1 MIKTKYIL
9 LCLLCLFV
17 LRASAQSL
25 VAYHVVGKVTYM
37 VNGEIKPLVMSTK
50 VDGNTRV
57 NVPYGGKVEFLDE
70 KNQKR
75 IIIKTQGQGAV
86 SQLIKAKGNSV
97 MELSLKYVAYVKKQL
112 SNSGLVSQKRY
123 SDFATVTREIDSLDT
138 GGQKPQNPF
147 AARFGGF
154 KSKIDQKFQSFRQE
168 CNKKYTDFV
177 RQAWA
182 KMGSEPPVIKPVEPN
197 VKPEVYEA
205 LNALLDERQE
215 KKATVAENI
224 APPVDVKQ
232 PEPVEPIKRVALSE
246 EEKEICEMPF
256 IFFGSEMTVHLD
268 ETKRIQI
275 GDITPDRIADLLLR
289 LSGTAYDNLLYDCL
303 ELRKKHNL
311 CDWAYLLML
320 KEITDQFCGTDTNEA
335 VLMMGYLYCQS
346 GYKIRFAS
354 DNAAHLY
361 LLVASDYVMYGKLSY
376 DIDGD
381 KFYPVQEAKPVLH
394 VCQAKF
400 PNESNLSL
408 RISKAMQLDGTEAD
422 SRVIK
427 SRAYPDMKME
437 VAVNRSLIDFY
448 NTYPSAYTNNDK
460 MTYWKVYAETPM
472 NEEVK
477 KQTYPKLRSYLQGLS
492 EHEAVSRLLN
502 FVQTGFDYEYDEV
515 IWGCDRA
522 FFAEETLYYPYCDCE
537 DRSILL
543 TRLVRDL
550 LGLDC
555 VLIYYPGHLACAVR
569 FTEKEKGDYYM
580 FNQEEYTVCDP
591 TYINAPIGM
600 QMPDFKNKEATII
613 PIKQVH
619 GLYEH

>member
-123 SDFATVTREIDSLDT
+123 SDFATVTREIDSLYT
-138 GGQKPQNPF
+138 VGQKPQNPF

-346 GYKIRFAS
+346 GYKMRFAS
-354 DNAAHLY
+354 DNADRLY

-437 VAVNRSLIDFY
+437 VTVNRSLIDFY

-502 FVQTGFDYEYDEV
+502 FVQTGFEYEYDEV

-613 PIKQVH
+613 PIK
-619 GLYEH
+619 

>member
-182 KMGSEPPVIKPVEPN
+182 RMGSEPPVIKPVEPN

-224 APPVDVKQ
+224 APLVDVKQ

-354 DNAAHLY
+354 DNVGHLY

-502 FVQTGFDYEYDEV
+502 FVQTGFEYEYDEV

-613 PIKQVH
+613 PIK
-619 GLYEH
+619 

>member
-1 MIKTKYIL
+1 M
-9 LCLLCLFV
+9 FV

-123 SDFATVTREIDSLDT
+123 SDFATVTRELDSLDT

-354 DNAAHLY
+354 DNAGHLY

-437 VAVNRSLIDFY
+437 VTVNRSLIDFY

-502 FVQTGFDYEYDEV
+502 FVQTGFEYEYDEV

-555 VLIYYPGHLACAVR
+555 VLIYYPGHLACAVH
-569 FTEKEKGDYYM
+569 FTEKVKGDYYT

-613 PIKQVH
+613 PIK
-619 GLYEH
+619 

>member
-37 VNGEIKPLVMSTK
+37 VNGEIKSLVMSTK
-50 VDGNTRV
+50 VNGNTRV

-138 GGQKPQNPF
+138 VGQKPQNPF

-182 KMGSEPPVIKPVEPN
+182 RMGSEPPVIKPVEPN

-224 APPVDVKQ
+224 APLVDVKQ

-354 DNAAHLY
+354 DNADHLY

-437 VAVNRSLIDFY
+437 VTVNRSLIDFY

-502 FVQTGFDYEYDEV
+502 FVQTGFEYEYDEV

-613 PIKQVH
+613 PIK
-619 GLYEH
+619 

>member
-320 KEITDQFCGTDTNEA
+320 KEIADQFCGTDTNEA

-354 DNAAHLY
+354 DNAGHLY

-502 FVQTGFDYEYDEV
+502 FVQTGFEYEYDEV
-515 IWGCDRA
+515 IWG
-522 FFAEETLYYPYCDCE
+522 
-537 DRSILL
+537 
-543 TRLVRDL
+543 
-550 LGLDC
+550 G
-555 VLIYYPGHLACAVR
+555 
-569 FTEKEKGDYYM
+569 
-580 FNQEEYTVCDP
+580 
-591 TYINAPIGM
+591 
-600 QMPDFKNKEATII
+600 
-613 PIKQVH
+613 
-619 GLYEH
+619 

>member
-1 MIKTKYIL
+1 MIKIKYIL

-320 KEITDQFCGTDTNEA
+320 KEIADQFCGTDTNEA

-354 DNAAHLY
+354 DNAGHLY

-502 FVQTGFDYEYDEV
+502 FVQTGFEYEYDEV
-515 IWGCDRA
+515 IWG
-522 FFAEETLYYPYCDCE
+522 
-537 DRSILL
+537 
-543 TRLVRDL
+543 
-550 LGLDC
+550 G
-555 VLIYYPGHLACAVR
+555 
-569 FTEKEKGDYYM
+569 
-580 FNQEEYTVCDP
+580 
-591 TYINAPIGM
+591 
-600 QMPDFKNKEATII
+600 
-613 PIKQVH
+613 
-619 GLYEH
+619 

>member
-123 SDFATVTREIDSLDT
+123 SDFATVTRELDSLDT

-354 DNAAHLY
+354 DNAGHLY

-437 VAVNRSLIDFY
+437 VTVNRSLIDFY

-502 FVQTGFDYEYDEV
+502 FVQTGFEYEYDEV

-555 VLIYYPGHLACAVR
+555 VLIYYPGHLACAVH
-569 FTEKEKGDYYM
+569 FTEKVKGDYYT

-613 PIKQVH
+613 PIK
-619 GLYEH
+619 

>member
-182 KMGSEPPVIKPVEPN
+182 RMGSEPPVIKPVEPN

-354 DNAAHLY
+354 DNAGHLY

-437 VAVNRSLIDFY
+437 VTVNRSLIDFY

-460 MTYWKVYAETPM
+460 MTYWKVYAETPI

-502 FVQTGFDYEYDEV
+502 FVQTGFEYEYDEV

-613 PIKQVH
+613 PIK
-619 GLYEH
+619 

>member
-354 DNAAHLY
+354 DNAGHLY

-437 VAVNRSLIDFY
+437 VTVNRSLIDFY

-502 FVQTGFDYEYDEV
+502 FVQTGFEYEYDEV

-600 QMPDFKNKEATII
+600 QMSDFKNKEATII
-613 PIKQVH
+613 PIK
-619 GLYEH
+619 

>member
-224 APPVDVKQ
+224 APLVDVKQ

-354 DNAAHLY
+354 DNAGHLY

-437 VAVNRSLIDFY
+437 VTVNRSLIDFY

-502 FVQTGFDYEYDEV
+502 FVQTGFEYEYDEV

>member
-75 IIIKTQGQGAV
+75 IIITTQGQGAV

-224 APPVDVKQ
+224 APLVDVKQ

-354 DNAAHLY
+354 DNAGHLY

-437 VAVNRSLIDFY
+437 VTVNRSLIDFY

-502 FVQTGFDYEYDEV
+502 FVQTGFEYEYDEV

-600 QMPDFKNKEATII
+600 QIPDFKNKEATII
-613 PIKQVH
+613 PIK
-619 GLYEH
+619 

>member
-1 MIKTKYIL
+1 MIKIKYIL
-9 LCLLCLFV
+9 LCLLCLLA
-17 LRASAQSL
+17 LRTGAQSL

-37 VNGEIKPLVMSTK
+37 VNGVSKPLVMSTK
-50 VDGNTRV
+50 VNGNTRV
-57 NVPYGGKVEFLDE
+57 NIPYGGKVELLDE
-70 KNQKR
+70 KNKKR
-75 IIIKTQGQGAV
+75 IIIKTPGQGVV
-86 SQLIKAKGNSV
+86 SQLTTAKGNNV
-97 MELSLKYVAYVKKQL
+97 MDLSLRYVAYVKKQL
-112 SNSGLVSQKRY
+112 SNTGLISQKRY

-138 GGQKPQNPF
+138 EAQKPQNPF
-147 AARFGGF
+147 ASRFGNF
-154 KSKIDQKFQSFRQE
+154 KNKIDQKFQSFRQE

-182 KMGSEPPVIKPVEPN
+182 KMGSEPPVVKPAEPN

-215 KKATVAENI
+215 KKATIAQPV
-224 APPVDVKQ
+224 APPVEIKQ
-232 PEPVEPIKRVALSE
+232 PEPVEPVKRVPLSE
-246 EEKEICEMPF
+246 DEKEICEMPF
-256 IFFGSEMTVHLD
+256 IFFGNEMTVHLD

-289 LSGTAYDNLLYDCL
+289 LSGTAYDNLLCDCL

-320 KEITDQFCGTDTNEA
+320 KEIADQFCGTDTNEA

-346 GYKIRFAS
+346 GYKVRFAS
-354 DNAAHLY
+354 DNADHLY
-361 LLVASDYVMYGKLSY
+361 LPVASDYFMYGKLSY
-376 DIDGD
+376 EIDGD
-381 KFYPVQEAKPVLH
+381 IYYPVQEAKPVLH
-394 VCQAKF
+394 ICKAKF

-408 RISKAMQLDGTEAD
+408 GITKAMQLDNTEAE

-427 SRAYPDMKME
+427 SKAYPDMKID

-460 MTYWKVYAETPM
+460 MTYFRVYADTPM
-472 NEEVK
+472 NEDVK
-477 KQTYPKLRSYLQGLS
+477 KQIYPALRSCLQGLS
-492 EHEAVSRLLN
+492 EHQAVSRLLN
-502 FVQTGFDYEYDEV
+502 FVQTGFEYEYDET

-543 TRLVRDL
+543 TRLIRDL

-555 VLIYYPGHLACAVR
+555 VLIYYPGHLACAVN
-569 FTEKEKGDYYM
+569 FTQKEKGDYYM
-580 FNQEEYTVCDP
+580 YNQKEYTVCDP
-591 TYINAPIGM
+591 TYINAPIGK
-600 QMPDFKNKEATII
+600 QMPNFKDKEATVV
-613 PIKQVH
+613 PIK
-619 GLYEH
+619 

>member
-1 MIKTKYIL
+1 
-9 LCLLCLFV
+9 
-17 LRASAQSL
+17 
-25 VAYHVVGKVTYM
+25 
-37 VNGEIKPLVMSTK
+37 
-50 VDGNTRV
+50 
-57 NVPYGGKVEFLDE
+57 
-70 KNQKR
+70 
-75 IIIKTQGQGAV
+75 
-86 SQLIKAKGNSV
+86 

-354 DNAAHLY
+354 DNADHLY

-437 VAVNRSLIDFY
+437 VTVNRSLIDFY

-472 NEEVK
+472 NEGVK

-502 FVQTGFDYEYDEV
+502 FVQTGFEYEYDEV

-555 VLIYYPGHLACAVR
+555 VLIYYPGHLACA
-569 FTEKEKGDYYM
+569 
-580 FNQEEYTVCDP
+580 
-591 TYINAPIGM
+591 
-600 QMPDFKNKEATII
+600 
-613 PIKQVH
+613 
-619 GLYEH
+619 

>member
-182 KMGSEPPVIKPVEPN
+182 KMGSEPPVIKPVEPS

-354 DNAAHLY
+354 DNADHLY

-408 RISKAMQLDGTEAD
+408 RISTAMQLDGTEVD
-422 SRVIK
+422 SRVIT
-427 SRAYPDMKME
+427 SRGYPDMKME

-502 FVQTGFDYEYDEV
+502 FVQTGFEYEYDEV

>member
-1 MIKTKYIL
+1 MIKIKYIL

-37 VNGEIKPLVMSTK
+37 VNGEIKPLVMSAK

-138 GGQKPQNPF
+138 GGQKSQNPF

-205 LNALLDERQE
+205 LKALLDERQE

-354 DNAAHLY
+354 DNADHLY

-437 VAVNRSLIDFY
+437 VTVNRSLIDFY

-502 FVQTGFDYEYDEV
+502 FVQTGFEYEYDEV

-613 PIKQVH
+613 PIK
-619 GLYEH
+619 

>member
-75 IIIKTQGQGAV
+75 IIITTQGQGAV

-224 APPVDVKQ
+224 APLVDVKQ

-354 DNAAHLY
+354 DNAGHLY

-437 VAVNRSLIDFY
+437 VTVNRSLIDFY

-502 FVQTGFDYEYDEV
+502 FVQTGFEYEYDEV

-613 PIKQVH
+613 PIK
-619 GLYEH
+619 

>member
-97 MELSLKYVAYVKKQL
+97 MELSLKSVAYVKKQL

-354 DNAAHLY
+354 DNADRLY

-502 FVQTGFDYEYDEV
+502 FVQTGFEYEYDEV

-613 PIKQVH
+613 PIK
-619 GLYEH
+619 